1 MKNKVFAVF
10 LGILLFLSN
19 IIIPMAIV
27 FVLGV
32 ACAGCVRTG
41 SFLHQTGF
49 VANTNTNKIHDASCK
64 DIKSISKENRVYFDT
79 YDEAKEYKPYV
90 PCQDC
95 MPDAYWEYVSAR
107 EIEKEA
113 KSDELDYY
121 SYKDYKALQ
130 DDYDALQEEYNSY
143 VDYSLF
149 LEDIITIS
157 ADIQG
162 KSYDEF
168 IMDCL
173 VSDHPIAQQ
182 YMEE

>member
-10 LGILLFLSN
+10 LGILVVLSN

-64 DIKSISKENRVYFDT
+64 HIKSISKENRVYFDT
-79 YDEAKEYKPYV
+79 YDEAKEYKAYV

-95 MPDAYWEYVSAR
+95 MPDTYWEYVSAR
-107 EIEKEA
+107 ELGKENNA
-113 KSDELDYY
+113 DDMDFDTYADYFNL
-121 SYKDYKALQ
+121 KN
-130 DDYDALQEEYNSY
+130 DYDALLEEYNSY

-149 LEDIITIS
+149 LEDIITIA

-168 IMDCL
+168 VTDCL

-182 YMEE
+182 DMEE